1 MRVTKRSGRVEDVK
15 FDNVTN
21 RISKLTEGLSNSV
34 DVTKV
39 AQQVFSSIYDGI
51 NTHEIDTLSAE
62 ICIGMITSDPDYE
75 ILATRITAS
84 NIQKRAAN
92 NFHIAMRKL
101 HKAGIVTHE
110 VLEVSSKVKDDI
122 KPERDYDFGYF
133 GLKTLEKGYLQKID
147 GEIIET
153 PQYMYMRVAIGIH
166 GHDTERVL
174 ETYDALSKGLFIH
187 ATPTLFNAGTPRPQM
202 SSCFV
207 AGTAVFTTNR
217 GPVPIEEVCIGDNV
231 VTHTGSIKPVLQT
244 HKNLLGDRTLFD
256 VKIYKTPGFQV
267 TGNHRF
273 WSITKEQLHWKDE
286 PQWNSIEHLR
296 VGDWISI
303 PKTKLN
309 TVYEIL
315 DMYELL
321 KDENGTEHWTYSFE
335 FDGTKMR
342 RLTHFTSEYRPN
354 GITLKG
360 EWFERYIKVDEDFAW
375 FIGSW
380 YGDGCITYQRSSAKS
395 KRTPTHR
402 GISFAQNPNNTTFIE
417 KIEKIGCKYL
427 GVHACISKSKKRNC
441 LSISFNNSAI
451 GNAFNILFGRWSS
464 GKFLWPNMYSWN
476 RNMVSAFIGGLV
488 STDGCCTLR
497 GNVTVQLTNQPL
509 IKSIF
514 HLSRSV
520 GLDTSLTVGSKPY
533 KDRKQYIGRIQF
545 PWIPEI
551 MKWVYKHYDDNRL
564 YKSERA
570 NTTLEI
576 DGKIF
581 LRINAKTRV
590 KDNLPEF
597 VYTLGVKDDH
607 SYTVQGV
614 IAENCF
620 LIANKEDSID
630 GIYDT
635 VKECARISK
644 WAGGIGLHIHDVRA
658 NKSHIR
664 GTNGTSDGIIPML
677 RVYNSTARYVNQ
689 AGRRKGS
696 IAVYLEPWHAD
707 ILDFLEIRLNQ
718 GDEEARCRDLF
729 SAMWIPDL
737 FMKRVESGGNWSLF
751 CPDQAKGLSD
761 VYGKEFEDLYEKY
774 EAEGLARK
782 VVPASEVWKA
792 IIKSQSETG
801 TPYMLYKDACNEKSN
816 HKHVGTI
823 KSSNLCVAPETKIL
837 TSKGQ
842 QIISELV
849 DQDVEVWNGD
859 EFSNVTIRQTGKN
872 QKLLTVK
879 TSKGLELRCTPYHK
893 FWIVGH
899 NEPIEAQNLEKGMK
913 IIKHSLP
920 VINHNT
926 ENMKYAYTHGLFCAD
941 GTTSSHGNPK
951 RCLFKAK
958 NNGFCMRHQ
967 KNLKDYEED
976 DDGTC
981 QANSYSE
988 QKFLDLY
995 HVKKKLMKFIDYDYA
1010 SNNDACNK
1018 IRLRLPKDIDEKYTV
1033 PTECSLESKLEWFA
1047 GLIDGD
1053 GCVTKHQGGR
1063 GISIQIGSIHYNF
1076 LNDVLL
1082 MLQTIGVNSRINL
1095 SRNESIKELPGG
1107 SYTCKKLWRL
1117 LIPSGGVELLKTLG
1131 LNTRRVNINTEN
1143 LPNRQALHFDK
1154 IVSVEDLGE
1163 TSDTFCFN
1171 EPLKHRGIFNGI
1183 LTGNCTEILEYTD
1196 KDETAVCNLAS
1207 IALPKYVD
1215 VEKKEFNHEELHRV
1229 TKMVTRNLN
1238 KVIDKN
1244 FYPTE
1249 NGERSNMRH
1258 RPIGIGVQGLA
1269 DVFIMLRMSF
1279 GSEESRK
1286 LNRDIFETIYHAS
1299 LESSCELAEMYGT
1312 YETFKGSPFSQ
1323 GILQFDMWDRDPKFS
1338 GRYDWNAMRELVKK
1352 GTRNSLLLAPM
1363 PTASTS
1369 QILGNNE
1376 CFEPY
1381 TTNIYLRRTLA
1392 GEFVV
1397 VNKHLV
1403 NDLKERGLWS
1413 KEMKDLMV
1421 KANGSVQNII
1431 DIPDD
1436 LKELYKT
1443 VWEMSQKTI
1452 IDMAADRGVYIDQS
1466 QSMNLF
1472 VESPTLSKLSSMHM
1486 YAWKTGLKT
1495 GMYYLRSK
1503 AKARPIQF
1511 SLEAECAMCSA

>member
-1 MRVTKRSGRVEDVK
+1 MRVVKRSGRVEDVK

-21 RISKLTEGLSNSV
+21 RISKLNYDLSESV
-34 DVTKV
+34 DVTKI

-51 NTHEIDTLSAE
+51 KTHEIDTLSAE

-101 HKAGIVTHE
+101 HKVGIVTHE
-110 VLEVSSKVKDDI
+110 VLEVSSKVKDEI
-122 KPERDYDFGYF
+122 RPERDFDFGYF

-153 PQYMYMRVAIGIH
+153 PQYLYMRVAVGIH
-166 GHDTERVL
+166 GHDIDRVL
-174 ETYDALSKGLFIH
+174 ETYEALSTGMFIH

-202 SSCFV
+202 SS
-207 AGTAVFTTNR
+207 
-217 GPVPIEEVCIGDNV
+217 
-231 VTHTGSIKPVLQT
+231 
-244 HKNLLGDRTLFD
+244 
-256 VKIYKTPGFQV
+256 
-267 TGNHRF
+267 
-273 WSITKEQLHWKDE
+273 
-286 PQWNSIEHLR
+286 
-296 VGDWISI
+296 
-303 PKTKLN
+303 
-309 TVYEIL
+309 
-315 DMYELL
+315 
-321 KDENGTEHWTYSFE
+321 
-335 FDGTKMR
+335 
-342 RLTHFTSEYRPN
+342 
-354 GITLKG
+354 
-360 EWFERYIKVDEDFAW
+360 
-375 FIGSW
+375 
-380 YGDGCITYQRSSAKS
+380 
-395 KRTPTHR
+395 
-402 GISFAQNPNNTTFIE
+402 
-417 KIEKIGCKYL
+417 
-427 GVHACISKSKKRNC
+427 
-441 LSISFNNSAI
+441 
-451 GNAFNILFGRWSS
+451 
-464 GKFLWPNMYSWN
+464 
-476 RNMVSAFIGGLV
+476 
-488 STDGCCTLR
+488 
-497 GNVTVQLTNQPL
+497 
-509 IKSIF
+509 
-514 HLSRSV
+514 
-520 GLDTSLTVGSKPY
+520 
-533 KDRKQYIGRIQF
+533 
-545 PWIPEI
+545 
-551 MKWVYKHYDDNRL
+551 
-564 YKSERA
+564 
-570 NTTLEI
+570 
-576 DGKIF
+576 
-581 LRINAKTRV
+581 
-590 KDNLPEF
+590 
-597 VYTLGVKDDH
+597 
-607 SYTVQGV
+607 
-614 IAENCF
+614 CF

-644 WAGGIGLHIHDVRA
+644 WAGGIGLHVHDVRA

-707 ILDFLEIRLNQ
+707 VLDFLEIRLNQ

-751 CPDQAKGLSD
+751 CPDEASGLSD

-774 EAEGLARK
+774 EAEGLAKK
-782 VVPASEVWKA
+782 VVPASEIWKA

-816 HKHVGTI
+816 HKHIGTI
-823 KSSNLCVAPETKIL
+823 KSSNL
-837 TSKGQ
+837 
-842 QIISELV
+842 
-849 DQDVEVWNGD
+849 
-859 EFSNVTIRQTGKN
+859 
-872 QKLLTVK
+872 
-879 TSKGLELRCTPYHK
+879 
-893 FWIVGH
+893 
-899 NEPIEAQNLEKGMK
+899 
-913 IIKHSLP
+913 
-920 VINHNT
+920 
-926 ENMKYAYTHGLFCAD
+926 
-941 GTTSSHGNPK
+941 
-951 RCLFKAK
+951 
-958 NNGFCMRHQ
+958 
-967 KNLKDYEED
+967 
-976 DDGTC
+976 
-981 QANSYSE
+981 
-988 QKFLDLY
+988 
-995 HVKKKLMKFIDYDYA
+995 
-1010 SNNDACNK
+1010 
-1018 IRLRLPKDIDEKYTV
+1018 
-1033 PTECSLESKLEWFA
+1033 
-1047 GLIDGD
+1047 
-1053 GCVTKHQGGR
+1053 
-1063 GISIQIGSIHYNF
+1063 
-1076 LNDVLL
+1076 
-1082 MLQTIGVNSRINL
+1082 
-1095 SRNESIKELPGG
+1095 
-1107 SYTCKKLWRL
+1107 
-1117 LIPSGGVELLKTLG
+1117 
-1131 LNTRRVNINTEN
+1131 
-1143 LPNRQALHFDK
+1143 
-1154 IVSVEDLGE
+1154 
-1163 TSDTFCFN
+1163 
-1171 EPLKHRGIFNGI
+1171 
-1183 LTGNCTEILEYTD
+1183 CTEILEYTD

-1215 VEKKEFNHEELHRV
+1215 TEKKEFNHEELHRV

-1249 NGERSNMRH
+1249 NGKRSNMRH

-1269 DVFIMLRMSF
+1269 DVFIMLRMTF

-1299 LESSCELAEMYGT
+1299 LESSCELAEMYGP
-1312 YETFKGSPFSQ
+1312 YSTFKGSPFSK

-1338 GRYDWNAMRELVKK
+1338 GRYDWNAMRKLVKK
-1352 GTRNSLLLAPM
+1352 GTINSLLLAPM

-1431 DIPDD
+1431 DIPND
-1436 LKELYKT
+1436 LKELYRT

-1452 IDMAADRGVYIDQS
+1452 IDMAADRGIYIDQS

-1472 VESPTLSKLSSMHM
+1472 VESPTISKLSSMHM

>member
-1 MRVTKRSGRVEDVK
+1 MRVVKRSGRVEDVK

-21 RISKLTEGLSNSV
+21 RISKLNYGLSDSV

-51 NTHEIDTLSAE
+51 KTHEIDTLSAE

-110 VLEVSSKVKDDI
+110 VLEVSSKVKDNI
-122 KPERDYDFGYF
+122 KPERDFDFGYF

-153 PQYMYMRVAIGIH
+153 PQYLYMRVAVGIH
-166 GHDTERVL
+166 GHDIDRVL
-174 ETYDALSKGLFIH
+174 ETYEALSTGMFIH

-202 SSCFV
+202 SS
-207 AGTAVFTTNR
+207 
-217 GPVPIEEVCIGDNV
+217 
-231 VTHTGSIKPVLQT
+231 
-244 HKNLLGDRTLFD
+244 
-256 VKIYKTPGFQV
+256 
-267 TGNHRF
+267 
-273 WSITKEQLHWKDE
+273 
-286 PQWNSIEHLR
+286 
-296 VGDWISI
+296 
-303 PKTKLN
+303 
-309 TVYEIL
+309 
-315 DMYELL
+315 
-321 KDENGTEHWTYSFE
+321 
-335 FDGTKMR
+335 
-342 RLTHFTSEYRPN
+342 
-354 GITLKG
+354 
-360 EWFERYIKVDEDFAW
+360 
-375 FIGSW
+375 
-380 YGDGCITYQRSSAKS
+380 
-395 KRTPTHR
+395 
-402 GISFAQNPNNTTFIE
+402 
-417 KIEKIGCKYL
+417 
-427 GVHACISKSKKRNC
+427 
-441 LSISFNNSAI
+441 
-451 GNAFNILFGRWSS
+451 
-464 GKFLWPNMYSWN
+464 
-476 RNMVSAFIGGLV
+476 
-488 STDGCCTLR
+488 
-497 GNVTVQLTNQPL
+497 
-509 IKSIF
+509 
-514 HLSRSV
+514 
-520 GLDTSLTVGSKPY
+520 
-533 KDRKQYIGRIQF
+533 
-545 PWIPEI
+545 
-551 MKWVYKHYDDNRL
+551 
-564 YKSERA
+564 
-570 NTTLEI
+570 
-576 DGKIF
+576 
-581 LRINAKTRV
+581 
-590 KDNLPEF
+590 
-597 VYTLGVKDDH
+597 
-607 SYTVQGV
+607 
-614 IAENCF
+614 CF

-644 WAGGIGLHIHDVRA
+644 WAGGIGLHVHDVRA

-707 ILDFLEIRLNQ
+707 VLDFLEIRLNQ

-751 CPDQAKGLSD
+751 CPDTANGLSD

-774 EAEGLARK
+774 EAEGLAKK

-816 HKHVGTI
+816 HKHIGTI
-823 KSSNLCVAPETKIL
+823 KSSNL
-837 TSKGQ
+837 
-842 QIISELV
+842 
-849 DQDVEVWNGD
+849 
-859 EFSNVTIRQTGKN
+859 
-872 QKLLTVK
+872 
-879 TSKGLELRCTPYHK
+879 
-893 FWIVGH
+893 
-899 NEPIEAQNLEKGMK
+899 
-913 IIKHSLP
+913 
-920 VINHNT
+920 
-926 ENMKYAYTHGLFCAD
+926 
-941 GTTSSHGNPK
+941 
-951 RCLFKAK
+951 
-958 NNGFCMRHQ
+958 
-967 KNLKDYEED
+967 
-976 DDGTC
+976 
-981 QANSYSE
+981 
-988 QKFLDLY
+988 
-995 HVKKKLMKFIDYDYA
+995 
-1010 SNNDACNK
+1010 
-1018 IRLRLPKDIDEKYTV
+1018 
-1033 PTECSLESKLEWFA
+1033 
-1047 GLIDGD
+1047 
-1053 GCVTKHQGGR
+1053 
-1063 GISIQIGSIHYNF
+1063 
-1076 LNDVLL
+1076 
-1082 MLQTIGVNSRINL
+1082 
-1095 SRNESIKELPGG
+1095 
-1107 SYTCKKLWRL
+1107 
-1117 LIPSGGVELLKTLG
+1117 
-1131 LNTRRVNINTEN
+1131 
-1143 LPNRQALHFDK
+1143 
-1154 IVSVEDLGE
+1154 
-1163 TSDTFCFN
+1163 
-1171 EPLKHRGIFNGI
+1171 
-1183 LTGNCTEILEYTD
+1183 CTEILEYTD

-1215 VEKKEFNHEELHRV
+1215 TEKKEFNHEELHRV

-1249 NGERSNMRH
+1249 NGKRSNMRH

-1269 DVFIMLRMSF
+1269 DVFIMLRMTF

-1312 YETFKGSPFSQ
+1312 YDTFKGSPFSK

-1338 GRYDWNAMRELVKK
+1338 GRYDWDAMRELVKK

-1403 NDLKERGLWS
+1403 EDLKERGLWS

-1431 DIPDD
+1431 DIPND
-1436 LKELYKT
+1436 LKELYRT